1 MNPLF
6 AAGLFDS
13 PWIVAALVIG
23 SALANWVA
31 KRRQEKQGRP
41 SAEGDEPAPASHPPP
56 SEFNLEET
64 LRRLLGEEP
73 PTPPRPP
80 PLIPPPAQHELPPA
94 RPRSEEK
101 PPLPD
106 WTQRNQAEE
115 ANRNTRRSAQPSTPV
130 LRPPMGLPP
139 GSATSRAASRQEAQA
154 AQRFEQLNEQG
165 RHPATVVNHGRQR
178 SGRVGP
184 RSLSRWRD
192 VRSVRQ
198 AFVTSLVFA
207 PPKSFEP

>member
-1 MNPLF
+1 MNALL

-31 KRRQEKQGRP
+31 KRRQEKQGP
-41 SAEGDEPAPASHPPP
+41 PPADGAEPASPPNNPP

-73 PTPPRPP
+73 PRPPRPP
-80 PLIPPPAQHELPPA
+80 PLIPPPPQT
-94 RPRSEEK
+94 RSEEK

-106 WTQRNQAEE
+106 WTQRNRAEE
-115 ANRNTRRSAQPSTPV
+115 ATRTARRPAQPSTPV
-130 LRPPMGLPP
+130 LRPPITLPP
-139 GSATSRAASRQEAQA
+139 ASVTSRAASRQEAQA
-154 AQRFEQLNEQG
+154 AKRFEQLNEQG
-165 RHPATVVNHGRQR
+165 RHPATVVNHVRHR
-178 SGRVGP
+178 SGRMGP
-184 RSLSRWRD
+184 RTTSQWRN
-192 VRSVRQ
+192 VRSVRR